1 MPFGALET
9 ELPTTANM
17 RAAELPRLADE
28 YQEAHPARG
37 SVPIPA

>member
-28 YQEAHPARG
+28 YQEAHSARG
-37 SVPIPA
+37 SVSIPA

>member
-17 RAAELPRLADE
+17 RAADLPRLADE

-37 SVPIPA
+37 SALVTA